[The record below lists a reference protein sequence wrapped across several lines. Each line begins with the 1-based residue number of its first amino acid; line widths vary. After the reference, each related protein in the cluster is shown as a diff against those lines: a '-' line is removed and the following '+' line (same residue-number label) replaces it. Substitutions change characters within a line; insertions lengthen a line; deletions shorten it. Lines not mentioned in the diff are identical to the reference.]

1 MQTSSWPSQTRPGES
16 RPGSHR
22 WLSAT
27 LSLMNVFSCI
37 GVGVS
42 AAVAVTVGVGVA
54 GVVGVAVGVA
64 RCHLSAS
71 RPVDQASSRAKGAV
85 ITSATARLLLSAR
98 LLSSRP
104 ALAQK
109 YLINGNLCARKLCK
123 VRQPSPAK
131 PSRAQSS
138 TLCRNWPPRRF

>member
-1 MQTSSWPSQTRPGES
+1 MQTSSWPSQTRPGKS

-42 AAVAVTVGVGVA
+42 AAVTVGVA

-71 RPVDQASSRAKGAV
+71 RPVDQAGSRAKGAV

-131 PSRAQSS
+131 PSRANSS
-138 TLCRNWPPRRF
+138 TLCWNWPPRRF

>member
-1 MQTSSWPSQTRPGES
+1 MQTSWPSQTRPGES

-42 AAVAVTVGVGVA
+42 AAVTVGVGVA

-71 RPVDQASSRAKGAV
+71 RPVGQAGSRAKGAV
-85 ITSATARLLLSAR
+85 ITSATARLRCSLLVFF
-98 LLSSRP
+98 SSRP

-131 PSRAQSS
+131 PSGAQSS
-138 TLCRNWPPRRF
+138 TLCWNWPPRRF

>member
-42 AAVAVTVGVGVA
+42 AAVTVGVGVA

-71 RPVDQASSRAKGAV
+71 RPVDQAGSRAKGAV

-98 LLSSRP
+98 LPFPGRH
-104 ALAQK
+104 
-109 YLINGNLCARKLCK
+109 
-123 VRQPSPAK
+123 
-131 PSRAQSS
+131 
-138 TLCRNWPPRRF
+138 